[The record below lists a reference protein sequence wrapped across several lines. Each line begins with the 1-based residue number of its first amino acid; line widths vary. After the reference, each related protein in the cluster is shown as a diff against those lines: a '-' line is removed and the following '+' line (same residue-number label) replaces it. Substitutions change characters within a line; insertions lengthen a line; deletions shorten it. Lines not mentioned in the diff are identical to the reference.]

1 LGFLGFLVLF
11 FAWSVIGFLVK
22 MEATRENRKLIEAK
36 VVQLEEEKEK
46 LSADI
51 EKLKTDE
58 GKEQSIR
65 EKFGLAKEGE
75 GQIVIIEDKNKAEEE
90 NTKFGGFFS
99 FLFFWNWFK

>member
-1 LGFLGFLVLF
+1 MGFLGFLVLF

-75 GQIVIIEDKNKAEEE
+75 GQIVIIEDKNKTEEE
-90 NTKFGGFFS
+90 NKKFGGFFS